1 MIPEERKTGEEQ
13 GRVFVRLS
21 GKEGSSAEGVVHEC
35 ALRSYDEQGQF
46 LKESKLEV
54 RDGLFGKDAL
64 QLSGPLNHEGS

>member
-1 MIPEERKTGEEQ
+1 
-13 GRVFVRLS
+13 VL
-21 GKEGSSAEGVVHEC
+21 HEC

-64 QLSGPLNHEGS
+64 QLSGPLNYEGS